1 MATFH
6 AGVGGKAKL
15 GAAGADINIT
25 NWEFTK
31 TSRLAETTHSG
42 SGGNANWQHTVKEA
56 RGFFEFPWDSTQI
69 PDTTIAIDAGDSI
82 TDLRLF
88 AGDSTKFYS
97 FPAIVEELQVMVNT
111 TNDVVRARCAF
122 RANGVITDPT

>member
-25 NWEFTK
+25 TWEFTK

-42 SGGNANWQHTVKEA
+42 SGGVATWQHTVGEA
-56 RGFFEFPWDSTQI
+56 RGQFEFAWDSTQI
-69 PDTTIAIDAGDSI
+69 PDSSGFNAGGTI

-88 AGDSTKFYS
+88 CGDSSKFYS
-97 FPAIVEELQVMVNT
+97 FPAIVEELHVMVNVQ
-111 TNDVVRARCAF
+111 NDIVRARCSF
-122 RANGVITDPT
+122 RSNGAITAPV